1 MSVLR
6 RIKFKLIYLITTPFR
21 LFRQRTIVQ
30 LMVSHVAVVL
40 LTFLLLNVFAVAVLV
55 GWLPGRSLVG
65 FESAS
70 QDFFLGERTRS
81 LALWI
86 DTDDIVEQYGA
97 LDGPEARAELDRLLQ
112 MIVNNEV
119 PGYVTESA
127 SNPASRGIIAFGV
140 PEAALI
146 TDPEGTILATS
157 DPALGEVGQ
166 PAHSITS
173 GVTRNAIL
181 EALEQRE
188 RAANPEATT
197 VTVRATGDITS
208 AAAPIFNE
216 SQEIDGYLVFKGYPL
231 PTIFAQA
238 RGELLKTTILAVLQT
253 SGIYV
258 IPAMLVALP
267 FAYWQS
273 RSTSR
278 RLERLANLADAFAD
292 GDLHTRIR
300 VTRRDEIGR
309 LAERFNEMG
318 VRIEQDARSRRA
330 FLSNV
335 SHELR
340 TPVAVIQGTVER
352 LQEKRCKTPEE
363 AEQAIALVS
372 LETQNL
378 SRLIDDLSTL
388 GRLEE
393 AKLRLDLQPVD
404 AHEIV
409 DMAVKGLKNMAWSQ
423 RKVSVENIVPPDL
436 PPVFADPGRLRQV
449 VHNLLFNALR
459 HTPEGGLVV
468 VQGAVG
474 GDMVEISVS
483 DTGIG
488 IPPEKLD
495 EIFNRYYQVEIAKRV
510 REGSGLGLHIVRQLV
525 EAQGGTITVDS
536 VVGKGTTFR
545 FTVPLAPKQSHR
557 APLRLSRR
565 EPAAER

>member
-6 RIKFKLIYLITTPFR
+6 RVKYKLLYLITTPYR

-55 GWLPGRSLVG
+55 GWLPGRTLIG
-65 FESAS
+65 FETAS

-86 DTDDIVEQYGA
+86 DTDDVVEQYGA
-97 LDGPEARAELDRLLQ
+97 LDTPEARAELDRVLE

-119 PGYVTESA
+119 PGYITDHA
-127 SNPASRGIIAFGV
+127 SNLASGGIIAFGV
-140 PEAALI
+140 PEAAVI
-146 TDPEGTILATS
+146 TDDAGTILATS
-157 DPALGEVGQ
+157 DPTLGAVGQ
-166 PAHSITS
+166 PASTITNGATRS
-173 GVTRNAIL
+173 AILDAVSAGERSDNPENVGVTV
-181 EALEQRE
+181 Q
-188 RAANPEATT
+188 
-197 VTVRATGDITS
+197 VSGDITS

-216 SQEIDGYLVFKGYPL
+216 DEGIDGYLVFKGYPL
-231 PTIFAQA
+231 PVIFEQA
-238 RGELLKTTILAVLQT
+238 RGEILRDTILAVLQT
-253 SGIYV
+253 SGIYA
-258 IPAMLVALP
+258 IPAILVALP

-273 RSTSR
+273 RTTSR

-300 VTRRDEIGR
+300 VSRRDEIGR

-318 VRIEQDARSRRA
+318 SRIEQEARSRRA

-340 TPVAVIQGTVER
+340 TPVAVIQGTIER
-352 LQEKRCKTPEE
+352 LQDKRCETPEE
-363 AEQAIALVS
+363 AEQAVALVN
-372 LETQNL
+372 LETHNL
-378 SRLIDDLSTL
+378 TRLIDDLSTL

-393 AKLRLDLQPVD
+393 AKLRLDLQSTD

-409 DMAVKGLKNMAWSQ
+409 DMAVNGLKNMAWTQ
-423 RKVSVENIVPPDL
+423 RKVSVENIVPTDL
-436 PPVFADPGRLRQV
+436 PAVFADPGRLRQV

-488 IPPEKLD
+488 IPPEKLK
-495 EIFNRYYQVEIAKRV
+495 EIFNRYYQVEMAKRV
-510 REGSGLGLHIVRQLV
+510 REGSGLGLHIVQQLV
-525 EAQGGTITVDS
+525 EAQGGTISVDS
-536 VVGKGTTFR
+536 TVGKGTTFR

-557 APLRLSRR
+557 TPLRLARR
-565 EPAAER
+565 DPA

>member
-97 LDGPEARAELDRLLQ
+97 LDGPEARTELDRLLQ

-127 SNPASRGIIAFGV
+127 SNPASSGIIAFGV